1 MPEALS
7 ALSSYF
13 GESVAVLVEAWNQI
27 TDQNLRSKSPLI
39 NRLPTLANEY
49 RQTFATC
56 ISMSDSDVSQYL
68 SVILV
73 KLQIHDARLKEL
85 HKNFC
90 ENSSMLITT
99 HNIESYLLG
108 LAELKALIN
117 KIYGFARGL
126 EEFDGSKLVLE
137 DYRNAYGNLNI
148 YPEEFGGLKEFTE
161 RCVQRSLSETISD
174 VSHLRS

>member
-1 MPEALS
+1 
-7 ALSSYF
+7 
-13 GESVAVLVEAWNQI
+13 
-27 TDQNLRSKSPLI
+27 
-39 NRLPTLANEY
+39 
-49 RQTFATC
+49 
-56 ISMSDSDVSQYL
+56 
-68 SVILV
+68 
-73 KLQIHDARLKEL
+73 
-85 HKNFC
+85 
-90 ENSSMLITT
+90 MLITT